1 MSEKWLTPKDVA
13 DLLQVSRSKAY
24 QVIKEYIESGG
35 TVWKP
40 TQRITRV
47 NPEEFE
53 KYLTEKK

>member
-1 MSEKWLTPKDVA
+1 MNKWLSPKDVA

-24 QVIKEYIESGG
+24 QVIKEYGKAGG

-40 TQRITRV
+40 TNRITRV